1 MRRLVLCLLAFL
13 ALALP
18 VPAEPVKGSL
28 LIAGGDFRLDNPG
41 WARLVQLAG
50 GRGATILVLPTGS
63 GDPVGSGGR
72 IVAHLRGLGANAL
85 LLPLAEK
92 GFDRPAAE
100 IVSDPV
106 WIDRARHAGGFFL
119 VGGDQSRYTA
129 ALLGP
134 DGSDTPLLAAIRA
147 AHAGG
152 AVIAGSSAGA
162 AIMSATMI
170 KDAPETL
177 DLLATGPVAGRTLG
191 PGLGFIGPDW
201 FVDQHFLARGRFA
214 RTLVAMDAAGYT
226 RGLGVDENTA
236 LIIREQRMA
245 EVVGASGV
253 VVIDTRAA
261 RRAPGWPFAQTGI
274 VVSLLHDGDRLDLA
288 SGAVTP
294 GPARADAPILPA
306 RPGFEPDPELPATLA
321 TGDILAPWQFGRLMA
336 QVLESRQG
344 QATGLAF
351 DAADPARRPAFRL
364 LLTRH
369 ADSRGWSGNGV
380 TVLDLTLDI
389 QPVRMADPL
398 FQPLVPPLVPPG
410 AP

>member
-1 MRRLVLCLLAFL
+1 MRRFVLCLLAVI
-13 ALALP
+13 ATALP
-18 VPAEPVKGSL
+18 AWSEPVKGSL
-28 LIAGGDFRLDNPG
+28 LIAGGDFKLENPG
-41 WARLVQLAG
+41 WSRLVDLAG
-50 GRGATILVLPTGS
+50 GKGAMILVLPTAS

-72 IVAHLRGLGANAL
+72 IVEHLRSLGANAM

-92 GFDRPAAE
+92 GFDRPPAA
-100 IVSDPV
+100 IVSDPLWV
-106 WIDRARHAGGFFL
+106 DRARHAGGFFL

-129 ALLGP
+129 ALLRA

-147 AHAGG
+147 AHAAG
-152 AVIAGSSAGA
+152 AVIGGSSAGA

-177 DLLATGPVAGRTLG
+177 DLLDAGPIAGRTLG

-236 LIIREQRMA
+236 IIIRKRQEA

-253 VVIDTRAA
+253 VLLDTRTAT
-261 RRAPGWPFAQTGI
+261 RRPGWPFAQTGT
-274 VVSLLHDGDRLDLA
+274 VVSLLRDGDRLDLV
-288 SGAVTP
+288 SGTVTP
-294 GPARADAPILPA
+294 GPTRAAAPIAPSS
-306 RPGFEPDPELPATLA
+306 PGFAPDPELPSILA

-351 DAADPARRPAFRL
+351 DAADPARRPAFRML
-364 LLTRH
+364 LSRRS
-369 ADSRGWSGNGV
+369 DSQGWAGNGV
-380 TVLDLTLDI
+380 TALNLSLDVE
-389 QPVRMADPL
+389 PVRMADPL
-398 FQPLVPPLVPPG
+398 FSPAQP
-410 AP
+410 

>member
-1 MRRLVLCLLAFL
+1 MRRLVLCLLAFI
-13 ALALP
+13 ATALP
-18 VPAEPVKGSL
+18 TLAEPVTGSL
-28 LIAGGDFRLDNPG
+28 LIAGGDFKLDNPG
-41 WARLVQLAG
+41 WPRLVELSG
-50 GRGATILVLPTGS
+50 GKGATILVLPTAS

-72 IVAHLRGLGANAL
+72 IVDHLRRLGANAL

-92 GFDRPAAE
+92 GFDRPPSD
-100 IVSDPV
+100 IVTDPV

-129 ALLGP
+129 SLLRA

-177 DLLATGPVAGRTLG
+177 DLLAAGPIAGRTLG

-236 LIIREQRMA
+236 IIIRERKMA
-245 EVVGASGV
+245 EVVGVSGV
-253 VVIDTRAA
+253 VLIDA
-261 RRAPGWPFAQTGI
+261 RHASRRPGWPFAQTGI
-274 VVSLLHDGDRLDLA
+274 TVSLLRDGDRLDLSSLA
-288 SGAVTP
+288 ITP
-294 GPARADAPILPA
+294 APHRAGQVITPNG
-306 RPGFEPDPELPATLA
+306 PGFEPDPELPASLA

-336 QVLESRQG
+336 QILESRQG
-344 QATGLAF
+344 IATGLAF
-351 DAADPARRPAFRL
+351 DAASPATRPAFRMR
-364 LLTRH
+364 LTRQP
-369 ADSRGWSGNGV
+369 DSMGWAGDGL
-380 TVLDLTLDI
+380 TVSRLRLDVE
-389 QPVRMADPL
+389 PVRMADIL
-398 FQPLVPPLVPPG
+398 TSTTGQ
-410 AP
+410 

>member
-1 MRRLVLCLLAFL
+1 MRRLVLCLLAIL
-13 ALALP
+13 ATALP
-18 VPAEPVKGSL
+18 AWTEPVKGSL

-41 WARLVQLAG
+41 WPRLVDLAG
-50 GRGATILVLPTGS
+50 GKGATILVLPTAS
-63 GDPVGSGGR
+63 GDPLGSGGR
-72 IVAHLRGLGANAL
+72 IVDHLRGLGAHAI

-92 GFDRPAAE
+92 GFDRPAAD
-100 IVSDPV
+100 IVTDPV

-129 ALLGP
+129 ALLRA
-134 DGSDTPLLAAIRA
+134 DGTDTPLLAAIRT
-147 AHAGG
+147 AHARG

-214 RTLVAMDAAGYT
+214 RTLVAMDSAGYT

-236 LIIREQRMA
+236 IIIRERKMA

-253 VVIDTRAA
+253 VVIDTRTA
-261 RRAPGWPFAQTGI
+261 RRVPGWPFAQTGS
-274 VVSLLHDGDRLDLA
+274 VLSLLRDGDRLDLA
-288 SGAVTP
+288 SGTVTP
-294 GPARADAPILPA
+294 GPARAGADILPA

-336 QVLESRQG
+336 QVLESRKG
-344 QATGLAF
+344 EATGLAF
-351 DAADPARRPAFRL
+351 DAADPAGRPAFHML
-364 LLTRH
+364 LSRRD
-369 ADSRGWSGNGV
+369 DSRGWAGDGT
-380 TVLDLTLDI
+380 TVLNLTMDVT
-389 QPVRMADPL
+389 PVRMSDPL
-398 FQPLVPPLVPPG
+398 FSPMGP
-410 AP
+410 

>member
-1 MRRLVLCLLAFL
+1 MRRLVLCMLAIL
-13 ALALP
+13 ATALP
-18 VPAEPVKGSL
+18 AWTEQVKGSL

-41 WARLVQLAG
+41 WPRLVDLAG
-50 GRGATILVLPTGS
+50 GKGATILVLPTGS

-72 IVAHLRGLGANAL
+72 IVEHLRGLGANAI

-92 GFDRPAAE
+92 GFDRPAAD
-100 IVSDPV
+100 IVTDPV

-129 ALLGP
+129 ALLRA
-134 DGSDTPLLAAIRA
+134 DGTDTPLLAAIRT
-147 AHAGG
+147 AHARG

-177 DLLATGPVAGRTLG
+177 DLLATGPIAGRTLG

-214 RTLVAMDAAGYT
+214 RTLVAMDSAGYT

-236 LIIREQRMA
+236 IIIRERKTA

-253 VVIDTRAA
+253 VVIDTRTA
-261 RRAPGWPFAQTGI
+261 RRVPGWPFEQTGS
-274 VVSLLHDGDRLDLA
+274 VLSLLRDGDQMDLA
-288 SGAVTP
+288 TGDVTP
-294 GPARADAPILPA
+294 GSARADAPILPTS
-306 RPGFEPDPELPATLA
+306 PGFEPDPELPATLA

-336 QVLESRQG
+336 QVLESRKG
-344 QATGLAF
+344 EATGLAF
-351 DAADPARRPAFRL
+351 DAATPATRPAFRM
-364 LLTRH
+364 LLTRN
-369 ADSRGWSGNGV
+369 ANSRGWAGDGI
-380 TVLDLTLDI
+380 TVLNLTIDI
-389 QPVRMADPL
+389 TPVRMADPL
-398 FQPLVPPLVPPG
+398 FSPLRP
-410 AP
+410 